1 MKKIIISGGNGFL
14 GSFLVEK
21 ALKEN
26 MDVTVV
32 DDMSTSKEI
41 NVQKEKKKVTKQIL
55 EKYYF
60 LGKPLLG
67 VEKVKKEKLKDYG
80 IIDSERIDQELWK
93 VKSLMEKTEPIE
105 APSDLGIDGLYI
117 LDYKIFEYL
126 RKIKPGKNSKFQ
138 LTDALNL
145 YVKENELF
153 ATTFNG
159 KRYDISTKV
168 LWLESFVEFLKS
180 DNRFTGIFKKR
191 ESDANRK
198 F

>member
-1 MKKIIISGGNGFL
+1 MK
-14 GSFLVEK
+14 K

-26 MDVTVV
+26 MNVTVV

-41 NVQKEKKKVTKQIL
+41 NVSKEKKKVTKQIL
-55 EKYYF
+55 EKYYL

-93 VKSLMEKTEPIE
+93 VKSLVEKPEPNE
-105 APSDLGIDGLYI
+105 APSDLGIAGLYI

-126 RKIKPGKNSKFQ
+126 RKIKPGKNSEFQ

-159 KRYDISTKV
+159 RRYDIGTKE

-191 ESDANRK
+191 ESDANRQ

>member
-1 MKKIIISGGNGFL
+1 MK
-14 GSFLVEK
+14 K

-32 DDMSTSKEI
+32 DDMSTSKGI

-55 EKYYF
+55 EKYYL
-60 LGKPLLG
+60 LGKPLFG

-93 VKSLMEKTEPIE
+93 VKSLVEKTEPNE
-105 APSDLGIDGLYI
+105 GPSDLGIDGLYI
-117 LDYKIFEYL
+117 LDYKIFEYF